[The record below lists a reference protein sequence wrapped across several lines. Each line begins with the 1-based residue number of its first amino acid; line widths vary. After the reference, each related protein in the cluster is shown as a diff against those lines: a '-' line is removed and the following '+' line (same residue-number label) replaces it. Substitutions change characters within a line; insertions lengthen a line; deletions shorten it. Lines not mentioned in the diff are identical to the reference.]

1 MSAVILLIPAPVWT
15 RVIVVVVFGGI
26 AVMLATIT
34 LSRNPALRVDA
45 AGVTIRPYT
54 LPLSMILFYPWGD
67 VVQFVIIRA
76 KPTGQFVHI
85 RLREGAHLSAL
96 NRLTTPKAQRELAL
110 AGRRSGNT
118 RTTLQPP
125 GIAIAV
131 NGWTLHP
138 AQLAAAV
145 AHFAPAIRVI
155 DEATGSVIDSAQT

>member
-1 MSAVILLIPAPVWT
+1 VL
-15 RVIVVVVFGGI
+15 VVVFVGGA
-26 AVMLATIT
+26 AVMMTVAT

-54 LPLSMILFYPWGD
+54 LPANVLLFYPWED

-76 KPTGQFVHI
+76 KPAGQFVHI

-96 NRLTTPKAQRELAL
+96 NRLTGPKARAL
-110 AGRRSGNT
+110 AGRKAGQT
-118 RTTLQPP
+118 RTTLDPP

-131 NGWTLHP
+131 SGWTLHP

-145 AHFAPAIRVI
+145 AHFAPTVRVI
-155 DEATGSVIDSAQT
+155 DEATGSAIDPHRLS

>member
-1 MSAVILLIPAPVWT
+1 
-15 RVIVVVVFGGI
+15 
-26 AVMLATIT
+26 MLAAVT

-45 AGVTIRPYT
+45 SGVSIRPYT
-54 LPLSMILFYPWGD
+54 LPASVILFYPWED

-85 RLREGAHLSAL
+85 RLREGAQLSAL
-96 NRLTTPKAQRELAL
+96 NRLTGLKAQRELAL
-110 AGRRSGNT
+110 AGRRSGIV

-131 NGWTLHP
+131 SGWTLHP

-145 AHFAPAIRVI
+145 AHFAPAVRVV
-155 DEATGSVIDSAQT
+155 DEATGSVIDPA